1 MNSQKRNLLITCN
14 CSSYKVYITTYTFNL
29 AEENDNNYQTMLVGV
44 FFIKN
49 LLRRLSLTILKVEAR
64 ILKY

>member
-29 AEENDNNYQTMLVGV
+29 AEENDNNYQTMLVYVVGV
-44 FFIKN
+44 FLQKIYFG
-49 LLRRLSLTILKVEAR
+49 VFH
-64 ILKY
+64 